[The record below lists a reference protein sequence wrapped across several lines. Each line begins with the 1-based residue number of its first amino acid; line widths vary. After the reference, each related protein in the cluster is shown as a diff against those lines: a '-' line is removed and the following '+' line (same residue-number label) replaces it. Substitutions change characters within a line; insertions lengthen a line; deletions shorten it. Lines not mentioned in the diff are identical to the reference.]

1 MLTAEEIQRIISEDY
16 SSEKK
21 LHARKGQSY
30 YEGEHDIK
38 DYRLFYYNDDGIL
51 VEDKYRA
58 NYRIPHAFFA
68 ELVDQAVQYMLSGDE
83 YIKSDIPEL
92 QQELDDYFNC
102 NEDFSAELSETLTG
116 CIAKGF
122 EYMYAY
128 KNSEDRISFQCADS
142 LGVVE
147 VRSKDTD
154 SDTDCVIYKY
164 IDRIEKGYKKIA
176 KIQVWDKEQVYY
188 FVQSNDGK
196 IEKDESEKINPRP
209 HTLYSKGEKTYFKGF
224 GFIPFFRLDNNKK
237 QITGLKAVK
246 DLIDDYDLM
255 ASSLSNNLAD
265 FDTPVYAVKGFQG
278 NDLNELQQN
287 LKTKKMIG
295 VGEDGD
301 VDVKTVDIPYQARQ
315 AKLELDEKNIYRFG
329 MGLNT
334 SGLKDTNATT
344 NIAIKAAYSLLD
356 LKCSKLEIRLKQFLR
371 KLLKPVLD
379 EINEHNKT
387 DYQMK
392 DVYFNFKREVM
403 SNAQENAQIKLTEAQ
418 EQSVRIN
425 TLLNLAAQLD
435 SETLMQNICEVLD
448 IDYEEIKDRLPDLE
462 NADESLL
469 AAESAIEGEDI
480 SDEEQ
485 QTQQAVLDMLES
497 LLEELG

>member
-1 MLTAEEIQRIISEDY
+1 
-16 SSEKK
+16 
-21 LHARKGQSY
+21 
-30 YEGEHDIK
+30 
-38 DYRLFYYNDDGIL
+38 
-51 VEDKYRA
+51 
-58 NYRIPHAFFA
+58 
-68 ELVDQAVQYMLSGDE
+68 
-83 YIKSDIPEL
+83 
-92 QQELDDYFNC
+92 
-102 NEDFSAELSETLTG
+102 
-116 CIAKGF
+116 
-122 EYMYAY
+122 
-128 KNSEDRISFQCADS
+128 
-142 LGVVE
+142 
-147 VRSKDTD
+147 
-154 SDTDCVIYKY
+154 
-164 IDRIEKGYKKIA
+164 
-176 KIQVWDKEQVYY
+176 
-188 FVQSNDGK
+188 
-196 IEKDESEKINPRP
+196 
-209 HTLYSKGEKTYFKGF
+209 
-224 GFIPFFRLDNNKK
+224 
-237 QITGLKAVK
+237 
-246 DLIDDYDLM
+246 M

-379 EINEHNKT
+379 EINKHNKT

-448 IDYEEIKDRLPDLE
+448 IDYEEIKDKLPDLE

>member
-246 DLIDDYDLM
+246 DLIDDYDQTWERDLPNSLEDLNGSDWDCVM
-255 ASSLSNNLAD
+255 TIPENQWGYHAEWRGYVKTSYDLLEMMVKAVSLNGNFVLNFGPDGKGNIRSEETKLAKEIGDWMKINKEAIYGTSHSTVQKQDWGYFTQKGNKLYMCVFNRPINNLLKIEIPKGGIIPMKAYFLENNQETEIQNAGKNKRNSSLYH
-265 FDTPVYAVKGFQG
+265 VAVPASY
-278 NDLNELQQN
+278 
-287 LKTKKMIG
+287 KTDRPFVIVLEMQENTKEE
-295 VGEDGD
+295 GE
-301 VDVKTVDIPYQARQ
+301 YQQ
-315 AKLELDEKNIYRFG
+315 AKI
-329 MGLNT
+329 
-334 SGLKDTNATT
+334 
-344 NIAIKAAYSLLD
+344 
-356 LKCSKLEIRLKQFLR
+356 
-371 KLLKPVLD
+371 
-379 EINEHNKT
+379 
-387 DYQMK
+387 
-392 DVYFNFKREVM
+392 
-403 SNAQENAQIKLTEAQ
+403 
-418 EQSVRIN
+418 
-425 TLLNLAAQLD
+425 
-435 SETLMQNICEVLD
+435 
-448 IDYEEIKDRLPDLE
+448 
-462 NADESLL
+462 
-469 AAESAIEGEDI
+469 
-480 SDEEQ
+480 
-485 QTQQAVLDMLES
+485 
-497 LLEELG
+497 